1 MDLIKSSKIYFTFF
15 FRSLFIFAKKKNI
28 KMGFKRDFC
37 NLFLVLFI
45 LESLS
50 LSGQNSNSQ
59 QRKIDQL
66 ISRTNELYLNGET
79 NQVFASSKKIINLSE
94 QLKYD
99 KGLSYGY
106 YYLAAYFYDNAKF
119 RESVQNVKKAQQYTK
134 YLAKDKTHSAKL
146 SALLGGNYLLLELYT
161 LSSENYRKTIDILES
176 KSQKNITD
184 SLTESA
190 TYSNLSYLF
199 QNINMPD
206 SMYYYLKKEKK
217 ILKKIKFKD
226 AYIQKGCSCL
236 GFGNYHLSKNKIDSA
251 QYYYNKSLEFFNGK
265 KHPCKIESLIGLGNL
280 YIHQKDYEKSHQYYD
295 CALKSFEQ
303 NNFPDIKSELLKKIS
318 ELHISQGN
326 ASEAKKY
333 HDMYLKVH
341 TELDGRKKNERDF
354 VLNEVMKEEK
364 AKHQKE
370 VRESWKLTLII
381 SSLLIFISAFIIYLL
396 KKSKI
401 RNHKALEMAKQL
413 RSEKAV
419 QENEK
424 VIVKLQVN
432 EAFNEVRKLAKE
444 NSSEFFT
451 KFQEVCPHFTLKMLS
466 INPKFKVSELTFAA
480 YIYLGFNTKE
490 IADYTFKAV
499 KTIENNRYNLRKKLE
514 ISSEKDLR
522 IWLRNYIDSE

>member
-1 MDLIKSSKIYFTFF
+1 
-15 FRSLFIFAKKKNI
+15 
-28 KMGFKRDFC
+28 MGFKRDFC